1 MKKASFTFVRLL
13 RCLCL
18 PVVMFFAVSEVSA
31 QALACNDQVNISIPA
46 GTTCSVTIVPD
57 MVTENDASTGYL
69 EIRQGSVLIAS
80 GVAADADGD
89 DDFDDDDDDGINTDL
104 GVTIADA
111 SDLLGIPLIYRY
123 YGPGST
129 GPGGNFCWGNI
140 VLEDKSGPALTGTA
154 DQTIDC
160 DDPLPVVGVGVVATD
175 NCEIIPAANVQLVSE
190 VILDADPC
198 DDGQAQ
204 IVRTYVAFDAAGNA
218 SNTATQTITILRAAA
233 PTIPDDIQ
241 FSCVQYNADPS
252 ITDEGPLA
260 PGIAAIPLTPISTAT
275 SAAVIR
281 DVATA
286 IPVGSEF
293 LLSGTSAGE
302 VAVANG
308 LYCGYAVS
316 SSDDT
321 LMVCAAS
328 SSTFK
333 ILRTFN
339 VLDWCTGVTT
349 TAVQLIKV
357 VDNIAPETAGLVG
370 PIVASANIPGQH
382 PQPCL
387 FTGAI
392 AAPIY
397 SDACADVPAAVTLQA
412 IIYRD
417 GNGNGII
424 DATELVASNI
434 AGSAQS
440 TNNGSATITAG
451 LMIGDYIVRFTGA
464 DACGNVSTPTDVAL
478 TVVDNTIPTPVCDEI
493 TQITLTNAPNGLTTV
508 PASVFDDGSYDNCC
522 LEGFLV
528 RRLNSTTMTPVNDR
542 DPNDDDSDNIDT
554 FDDDFYGSSV
564 AFNCDDVGSNIVEF
578 LVYDC
583 FGNFNTCMV
592 EVLVEDKSQVN
603 IQCPTPVTGTC
614 LQFNTI
620 AAQLEALE
628 DGTSVG
634 EAAQL
639 ALIQQTFGFGGAV
652 GFGALCGQDDVVDVS
667 FSLINCDDDA
677 NNGVTITFTTTAT
690 SGASSQQVMCFIPL
704 SNVVDWDVQFP
715 GDQTRFCTDTD
726 GFTVDL
732 DNLVAEFGEPVFFN
746 NGCPQQLAYNEE
758 VEVFTSSPDA
768 CYKIVRTFTAINWCE
783 ATAPFL
789 DVNGVDTDL
798 DDSGDTNSDN
808 GAQGAIYLDGDDPDN
823 LFEYSKNFGPG
834 AGINQIGTDNV
845 IRYTQVIKINDNVAP
860 VVATPVAVADVAIL
874 TGGPVFGEPGAAPC
888 LGNAVLTRPT
898 ADDCVDDED
907 LTYAFLILD
916 AAGNVVQGGTFSGLQ
931 QTTVALEPGTYSV
944 TYEVSD
950 MCGNATIVSGGTFS
964 VADGKKPT
972 PICMN
977 GVIIGI
983 MQTGMVTVDIDL
995 IDKGSFDAC
1004 SPVILSFTST
1014 ADGSAPTTSVTYTCA
1029 DIGDN
1034 PITLYVKDAAG
1045 NEDFCT
1051 TFVRV
1056 EDNMGVCGGAV
1067 PLVSGGVNTEMD
1079 QPVENVEVDIN
1090 ALGTTLMTNANGTF
1104 DVNVDAGAD
1113 ISLVPSKNDDAA
1125 DNGVTTLDI
1134 VAINKHILGLQ
1145 SLDTPYKRIAADA
1158 NGSESITALDIVKI
1172 RRVILHLDDEFTIGN
1187 WRFVDAAYAF
1197 STNTPEAEAFPEIIN
1212 LNNVAGDVS
1221 TADFVAIKVGDVNG
1235 TAQTTNLHGDLTE
1248 DRTAGSYVL
1257 DVADRAVKAGEIFSV
1272 EFTSADLDVF
1282 GYQFTLDF
1290 NGLELV
1296 DFAGNVATE
1305 ENFGFAY
1312 ANEGMLTA
1320 SWNGDAAAGSQF
1332 SLTFKADQ
1340 AGQLSE
1346 MLSISDRLTRGEAY
1360 NGSGKLNVALNFN
1373 GNASSEFVLYQNTP
1387 NPFSAE
1393 TRIAF
1398 NLPVSGDAVLTV
1410 QDVTGKVLINV
1421 AGTYAKGYNEVTISA
1436 DQLPA
1441 TGLLY
1446 YTLRAGEHTATNRMV
1461 LNK

>member
-18 PVVMFFAVSEVSA
+18 PVVAFFAISEVSA

-46 GTTCSVTIVPD
+46 GATCSVTIVPD
-57 MVTENDASTGYL
+57 MVTENDDSDGYL
-69 EIRQGSVLIAS
+69 EIRQGSFLIAS
-80 GVAADADGD
+80 GIAADSDGD
-89 DDFDDDDDDGINTDL
+89 GDFDSDDDSGLPTDSV
-104 GVTIADA
+104 GVVIADA

-129 GPGGNFCWGNI
+129 GPGGNFCWGNV
-140 VLEDKSGPALTGTA
+140 VLEDKSGPALTGTG
-154 DQTIDC
+154 DVTIDC
-160 DDPLPVVGVGVVATD
+160 DEALPVPGVGVVATD

-190 VILDADPC
+190 VIVDADPC
-198 DDGQAQ
+198 DDGNAV

-218 SNTATQTITILRAAA
+218 SNTATQTITIERAAA
-233 PTIPDDIQ
+233 PGFPDDIQ
-241 FSCVQYNADPS
+241 YSCVQYNADPN
-252 ITDEGPLA
+252 ITDIGPLRSSV
-260 PGIAAIPLTPISTAT
+260 AAIPLTPISNAPG
-275 SAAVIR
+275 AALIR
-281 DVATA
+281 DVTPFDPIITA
-286 IPVGSEF
+286 GNF
-293 LLSGTSAGE
+293 AGE
-302 VAVANG
+302 VAVASG

-321 LMVCAAS
+321 LAVCAAS

-349 TAVQLIKV
+349 TDVQLIKV
-357 VDNIAPETAGLVG
+357 VDNIAPTTAGITG
-370 PIVASANIPGQH
+370 PITASANIPGQH

-392 AAPIY
+392 PAPIY
-397 SDACADVPAAVTLQA
+397 TDACADVPAAVTLQA

-417 GNGNGII
+417 LDGDGIL
-424 DATELVASNI
+424 DAGEEDASNV

-440 TNNGSATITAG
+440 TNNGMATVTAG
-451 LMIGDYIVRFTGA
+451 LMLGNYIVRFTGA
-464 DACGNVSTPTDVAL
+464 DACGNVSLPTDVAL
-478 TVVDNTIPTPVCDEI
+478 NVVDNTIPTPVCDEI

-508 PASVFDDGSYDNCC
+508 PATVFDDGSYDNCC

-528 RRLNSTTMTPVNDR
+528 RRLSDAMAPIADA
-542 DPNDDDSDNIDT
+542 DPSDDDIQIINAA
-554 FDDDFYGSSV
+554 FDDGFYGSSV
-564 AFNCDDVGSNIVEF
+564 AFDCDDTGSNMVEL

-592 EVLVEDKSQVN
+592 EVLVEDKSLVN
-603 IQCPTPVTGTC
+603 IQCPTAVSGTC
-614 LQFNTI
+614 LQFNSI

-634 EAAQL
+634 ELAQL
-639 ALIQQTFGFGGAV
+639 ALIQQTFGFGTAT
-652 GFGALCGQDDVVDVS
+652 GFGALCGQTDNVDVS
-667 FSLINCDDDA
+667 FSLTNCDDTA
-677 NNGVTITFTTTAT
+677 ANGVTITFTTTANSNPANNQSVT
-690 SGASSQQVMCFIPL
+690 CFIPL
-704 SNVVDWDVQFP
+704 ADVVDWEVSFP
-715 GDQTRFCTDTD
+715 GDQTLFCTNTS
-726 GFTVDL
+726 GFSVDL
-732 DNLVAEFGEPVFFN
+732 DDLDAQFGTPEFFN
-746 NGCPQQLAYNEE
+746 LGCPQQLAYNED

-783 ATAPFL
+783 AVAPFL
-789 DVNGVDTDL
+789 DVNGG
-798 DDSGDTNSDN
+798 SAASP
-808 GAQGAIYLDGDDPDN
+808 YLDGDDADN
-823 LFEYSKNFGPG
+823 RFNF
-834 AGINQIGTDNV
+834 AQIGPDNV

-860 VVATPVAVADVAIL
+860 VVATPVAVPDVAIL
-874 TGGPVFGEPGAAPC
+874 TGGPVFPGAPC
-888 LGNAVLTRPT
+888 VGNAVLTRPT
-898 ADDCVDDED
+898 ADDCVDDDD

-916 AAGNVVQGGTFSGLQ
+916 ATGSVVQAGTFSGLQ
-931 QTTVALEPGTYSV
+931 QTTVTLVPGTYSV

-950 MCGNATIVSGGTFS
+950 MCGNSTIVSGGTFD

-983 MQTGMVTVDIDL
+983 MQTGMVTVGVDL

-1056 EDNMGVCGGAV
+1056 EDNMGVCGGGV
-1067 PLVSGGVNTEMD
+1067 PLVSGGINTEMD

-1090 ALGTTLMTNANGTF
+1090 ALGTTLTTNANGTF
-1104 DVNVDAGAD
+1104 DVNVDAGSD
-1113 ISLVPSKNDDAA
+1113 ISLVPSKNNDAA

-1134 VAINKHILGLQ
+1134 VAINRHILGLQ

-1158 NGSESITALDIVKI
+1158 NGTGNITALDVVQI
-1172 RRVILHLDDEFTIGN
+1172 RRVILHLDDEFAVGN
-1187 WRFVDAAYAF
+1187 WRFVDADYAF
-1197 STNTPEAEAFPEIIN
+1197 STATPEGEAFPEVIN
-1212 LNNVAGDVS
+1212 LNNVAGDVAH
-1221 TADFVAIKVGDVNG
+1221 ADFVAVKVGDVNG
-1235 TAQTTNLHGDLTE
+1235 NASTTNLHGAATE
-1248 DRTAGSYVL
+1248 DRTAGTYVL
-1257 DVADRAVKAGEIFSV
+1257 NVADRAVKAGEIFSV
-1272 EFTSADLDVF
+1272 EFTSADMDVF
-1282 GYQFTLDF
+1282 GYQFTM
-1290 NGLELV
+1290 NYAGLELV

-1305 ENFGFAY
+1305 DNFGFAY

-1320 SWNGDAAAGSQF
+1320 SWDGEAAAGSQF
-1332 SLTFKADQ
+1332 SLTFKADN

-1346 MLSISDRLTRGEAY
+1346 MLTVGDQLTRAEAY
-1360 NGSGKLNVALNFN
+1360 TRSGKLNVELNFN
-1373 GNASSEFVLYQNTP
+1373 GAASSEFVLFQNTP

-1398 NLPVSGDAVLTV
+1398 NLPVNGDAVLTI
-1410 QDVTGKVLINV
+1410 QDVSGKVLYNV
-1421 AGTYAKGYNEVTISA
+1421 AGTYAKGYNEVTVSA

-1441 TGLLY
+1441 TGILY
-1446 YTLRAGEHTATNRMV
+1446 YTLRAGEHVATNRMV
-1461 LNK
+1461 LSK